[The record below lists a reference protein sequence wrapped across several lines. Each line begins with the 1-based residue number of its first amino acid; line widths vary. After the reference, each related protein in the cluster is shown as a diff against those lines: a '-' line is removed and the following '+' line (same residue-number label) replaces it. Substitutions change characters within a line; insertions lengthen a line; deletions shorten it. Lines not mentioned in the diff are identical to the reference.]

1 MEHTGFDKLC
11 AGGAQAAFSPAK
23 SLVAPGRRTREQM
36 CICALDIGQWGPKM
50 ADEQLS
56 CEIRVA
62 VWRKKCCF

>member
-1 MEHTGFDKLC
+1 VW
-11 AGGAQAAFSPAK
+11 QAAFPPAK
-23 SLVAPGRRTREQM
+23 PPMAARRRTREQM
-36 CICALDIGQWGPKM
+36 SICALDIGQWGPKM

>member
-36 CICALDIGQWGPKM
+36 CICALDIGQWDNKM
-50 ADEQLS
+50 A
-56 CEIRVA
+56 A
-62 VWRKKCCF
+62 G